1 MKRFVEKPLLLGI
14 VLSIPT
20 LVVASLTGANEDGML
35 LIAVALVVL
44 VFEVQ
49 RIRESRIRS
58 PHRTRLER

>member
-49 RIRESRIRS
+49 RISESRTRS
-58 PHRTRLER
+58 PHRTR

>member
-1 MKRFVEKPLLLGI
+1 MKRFVERPLLLGI

-20 LVVASLTGANEDGML
+20 LVVASLTGASEDGML

-49 RIRESRIRS
+49 RISESRTRS